1 MDPCVFYHLSI
12 IKTFQL
18 VVHLRV
24 GHQDGLGLVRQEL
37 GREQVL
43 EGGDRILVQKI
54 LLLRH
59 C

>member
-1 MDPCVFYHLSI
+1 MNF
-12 IKTFQL
+12 FQF
-18 VVHLRV
+18 VVHLHM

-37 GREQVL
+37 GGEQVL

-59 C
+59 CRRRRS